1 MRKSI
6 ATTLFAVLVSLY
18 LASPY
23 VASAA
28 HAGWVIE
35 GSVGKGGRVND
46 PRGWEPTNVMA
57 APGYE
62 FLGILRAQLG
72 LVGALGDVKES
83 KFDLQLRPM
92 LGIYPPILPLYARAI
107 FAYENL
113 LHKPRRVAVGGAVGI
128 KIGLPF
134 IGLGVFAE
142 GAVLPRFADSKTET
156 VVEGRLGGYWVF

>member
-1 MRKSI
+1 MRKSTAI
-6 ATTLFAVLVSLY
+6 SLFAVLTSLYLSSY
-18 LASPY
+18 LASP
-23 VASAA
+23 AQ
-28 HAGWVIE
+28 AGFVIE

-72 LVGALGDVKES
+72 LVGALGDVKNS

-107 FAYENL
+107 FVYENL
-113 LHKPRRVAVGGAVGI
+113 LNKPRHVAVGGAVGI

-142 GAVLPRFADSKTET
+142 GACIPRFIDSTTQT
-156 VVEGRLGGYWVF
+156 VVEGRLGAFWVF